1 MITCDACG
9 KVNGEGD
16 IGEHWICDSCKVPE
30 PADDKKKAE
39 DGNKEHEHNH
49 KHS

>member
-1 MITCDACG
+1 MITCNECG

-30 PADDKKKAE
+30 PQDDEKPDADS
-39 DGNKEHEHNH
+39 GLQKEMQH
-49 KHS
+49 

>member
-1 MITCDACG
+1 MITCNECG

-30 PADDKKKAE
+30 PQEEEQPDRLAEKKDKQE
-39 DGNKEHEHNH
+39 TH
-49 KHS
+49 

>member
-30 PADDKKKAE
+30 PVEDKKKTADE
-39 DGNKEHEHNH
+39 KEEKQH

>member
-1 MITCDACG
+1 MITCDECG

-30 PADDKKKAE
+30 PGEEKSGE
-39 DGNKEHEHNH
+39 EERRNKEHKEHKGH
-49 KHS
+49 

>member
-1 MITCDACG
+1 MAKGNSHMITCTECG

-30 PADDKKKAE
+30 PQEKEKSADEK
-39 DGNKEHEHNH
+39 HEAH
-49 KHS
+49 

>member
-1 MITCDACG
+1 MITCNDCG

-30 PADDKKKAE
+30 TQEEVKSVKAADKEDK
-39 DGNKEHEHNH
+39 H
-49 KHS
+49 KH

>member
-1 MITCDACG
+1 MITCNECG

-30 PADDKKKAE
+30 PPEEEKSEKTESKK
-39 DGNKEHEHNH
+39 HESH
-49 KHS
+49 